1 MTVRLCRVNRI
12 EHPLIAIN
20 GEMVPGKT
28 APRLSL
34 NNLYADAVLRAGGV
48 PIALAPVGG
57 PRDIARMLDNVDG
70 LVLGGGDDF
79 DLERLGLTK
88 NHPSVKP
95 VMSAKQDFD
104 VELVRAALAKKLPI
118 LGICYGMQIFAVVEG
133 GSLHQHI
140 PDDRPGAREHRGN
153 VLHSVEV
160 LAGTK
165 LANLVET
172 HQLETVS
179 SHHQAVAAVGPQWRI
194 SARDDQGL
202 IEAIERPDLPF
213 CVAVQWHPERSPQ
226 GSPHDRLFRGLV
238 GAAGVARSRELFSS
252 APARR

>member
-1 MTVRLCRVNRI
+1 MNRV

-20 GEMVPGKT
+20 GELVPGKT
-28 APRLSL
+28 AARLSL
-34 NNLYADAVLRAGGV
+34 NSLYPDAVLRAGGV
-48 PIALAPVGG
+48 PIGIPPVGG
-57 PRDIARMLDNVDG
+57 PRDIARLLASVDG

-79 DLERLGLTK
+79 DLARLGLGE
-88 NHPSVKP
+88 NHPSVTP
-95 VMSAKQDFD
+95 VMPAKQDFD
-104 VELVRAALAKKLPI
+104 VELVRAALERKLPI
-118 LGICYGMQIFAVVEG
+118 LGICYGMQIFAVVDG

-165 LANLVET
+165 LATIVET
-172 HQLETVS
+172 RELETVS
-179 SHHQAVAAVGPQWRI
+179 SHHQAVATVGAKWRI

-213 CVAVQWHPERSPQ
+213 CVGVQWHPERSPQ
-226 GSPHDRLFRGLV
+226 GSAHDRLFRALV
-238 GAAGVARSRELFSS
+238 GAAGVARSRELFS
-252 APARR
+252 PAR